1 MKLFSSSFT
10 QGGKMPSLTAF
21 GRCAIDGQTHRSSNL
36 NPDLSWFDV
45 PEGTASFA
53 LACLDDDVPTNLE
66 ERSLA
71 GEIPMWQMR
80 RRFVHWVQ
88 ADIPLSVREIALGA
102 LANEKKLTKGYGIP
116 GVNDYSRGEAVELGG
131 VGTGYDGPCPPSVDS
146 RWHFY
151 RFVIFALDVE
161 TLGLTPGFTWDDLQA
176 AMDGHVLGAAE
187 WVGRYSLNKRLQDE

>member
-45 PEGTASFA
+45 PDGTASFA

-71 GEIPMWQMR
+71 GEIPMWQLR

-88 ADIPLSVREIALGA
+88 ADIPLSVREIALGE

-161 TLGLTPGFTWDDLQA
+161 TLGLTPGFSWDDLQA